1 MTSDDVLIRA
11 GGVSRK
17 YCRRLK
23 RSLWYGVQDTVA
35 DFLGRDGSD
44 TPLRRDEFW
53 AVDDVSF
60 ELKRGEC
67 LGLIGGNGAGKT
79 TLLKMLN
86 GLIKP
91 DRGRIEMRGRVG
103 ALIALGA
110 GFNPV
115 LTGRENI
122 YVNGAVLGLSK
133 REIDAK
139 YDEIV
144 DFADIGDFI
153 DAPVQSYSSGM
164 QVRLG
169 FAVAIAVRPDILL
182 LDEVLAVGDV
192 NFQAK
197 CFNTLAAFREQGT
210 SFVLVTHNMHM
221 IARHCQHLL
230 YLTHGRVAH
239 NGDVAT
245 GLAMISRDMAAMKG
259 GDTYEPPDWSVARG
273 SGKIRF
279 TAATFINAKNEEIS
293 TLGVGEPL
301 TLALTYERCDPSV
314 SAVKIDLFIMS
325 DDEIVYQ
332 GDSSTSQHVEVGSA
346 TGRLLATFD
355 YIPNN
360 VEYLDFSFAFLDVYS
375 NEVFDWK
382 RRLRLR
388 VLRQPLH
395 QGKLFIPCHWQV
407 VDDPKPTAR
416 AAIEFVASE
425 QANAAR
431 RSQASSE

>member
-1 MTSDDVLIRA
+1 MTHDILIKA
-11 GGVSRK
+11 EGVSRK
-17 YCRRLK
+17 FCRDLK
-23 RSLWYGVQDTVA
+23 RSLWYGVQDTVG
-35 DFLGRDGSD
+35 DFLGRDAAE

-60 ELKRGEC
+60 ELRRGEC

-144 DFADIGDFI
+144 DFADIGEFI

-169 FAVAIAVRPDILL
+169 FAIAIAVRPEILL
-182 LDEVLAVGDV
+182 LDEVLAVGDI

-197 CFNTLAAFREQGT
+197 CFNTLARFREQGT
-210 SFVLVTHNMHM
+210 SFILVSHNMHM
-221 IARHCQHLL
+221 MARYSQEVL

-239 NGDVAT
+239 CGDVAA
-245 GLAMISRDMAAMKG
+245 GLSMFSRDMTTTKG
-259 GDTYEPPDWSVARG
+259 DDGYAPPEWGAARG

-279 TAATFINAKNEEIS
+279 TGAQFLSAKNEGIT
-293 TLGVGEPL
+293 TLEVGEPV
-301 TLALTYERCDPSV
+301 TLALDYERSDHSLA
-314 SAVKIDLFIMS
+314 AVKVDLIIRS
-325 DDEIVYQ
+325 GDEVVYQ
-332 GDSSTSQHVEVGSA
+332 GDS
-346 TGRLLATFD
+346 RLTEILAEPMPASGQLRVTFD
-355 YIPNN
+355 YIPMN
-360 VEYLDFSFAFLDVYS
+360 VEHLDFSFTFLDPNS
-375 NEVFDWK
+375 NEIHDWK
-382 RRLRLR
+382 RNFRLR
-388 VLRQPLH
+388 VTRQILH
-395 QGKLFIPCHWQV
+395 QGKLFIPSKWELFEPMRV
-407 VDDPKPTAR
+407 VTSAVRER
-416 AAIEFVASE
+416 AG
-425 QANAAR
+425 
-431 RSQASSE
+431 

>member
-1 MTSDDVLIRA
+1 MSDDVLIRA
-11 GGVSRK
+11 EGVSRK
-17 YCRRLK
+17 FCRDLK
-23 RSLWYGVQDTVA
+23 RSLWYGVQDT
-35 DFLGRDGSD
+35 LGDLAGLDSAGW
-44 TPLRRDEFW
+44 PLRRDEFW

-60 ELKRGEC
+60 ELRRGEC

-144 DFADIGDFI
+144 DYADIGDFI

-169 FAVAIAVRPDILL
+169 FAIAVAVRPDILL

-197 CFNTLAAFREQGT
+197 CFNTLASFRERGT
-210 SFVLVTHNMHM
+210 SFSLVSHNMHM
-221 IARHCQHLL
+221 IARHSQEVL
-230 YLTHGRVAH
+230 YLVHGRTAH
-239 NGDVAT
+239 SGDVAT
-245 GLAMISRDMAAMKG
+245 GLAMIGRDMAAMKG
-259 GDTYEPPDWSVARG
+259 GDTHEPPDWTVARG
-273 SGKIRF
+273 SGKIRLTGGEF
-279 TAATFINAKNEEIS
+279 LNSGGERVS
-293 TLGVGEPL
+293 RLDVGERL
-301 TLALTYERCDPSV
+301 TLALDYERREPSLRT
-314 SAVKIDLFIMS
+314 VKLDVVIRNAEDTI
-325 DDEIVYQ
+325 YQ
-332 GDSSTSQHVEVGSA
+332 GDNLSSGQPLELNSDSGRIFVE
-346 TGRLLATFD
+346 FD
-355 YIPNN
+355 YIPSN
-360 VEYLDFSFAFLDVYS
+360 VDCLYFYLTLLDPRS
-375 NEVFDWK
+375 SEVHDWK
-382 RRLRLR
+382 RNFRLDISP
-388 VLRQPLH
+388 QPLH
-395 QGKLFIPCHWQV
+395 QGQVFIPSNWAV
-407 VDDPKPTAR
+407 RTADR
-416 AAIEFVASE
+416 ADHSPIHVRAV
-425 QANAAR
+425 
-431 RSQASSE
+431 